1 MSDVDF
7 IFFCDFVVVYLT
19 PLISYNPFLNLP
31 MSNINFLSID
41 QLNLQEFDSN
51 SELIPLLT
59 PEDEEEMNNE
69 ELPASLPILP
79 LRNTV
84 LFPGV
89 VIPISAG
96 RDKSIKLINDAN
108 AGDKIIGV
116 VAQKNEDIEDP
127 TKNDIHTIGTVARI
141 LRVLKMPDGNITVI
155 LQGKKRFEIDKVTS
169 EKPYI
174 SASIKEVEEKRPG
187 KHDTEFAAIVESV
200 KELAIEIIK
209 ESPNIPT
216 EATFAIKNIESHSFL
231 INFVS
236 SNMNLSVIEK
246 QNLLAMNTLKERAL
260 ETLRFMNVEL
270 QKLELKNDIQ
280 SKVRFDLD
288 QQQREYFLHQ
298 QMKTIQE
305 ELGGVSQEQELDEMR
320 LKAKSKKWDDKT
332 KTHFEKE
339 LTKMQRMNPQ
349 APDFGIQRNYL
360 ELFLKLPWNE
370 FSKDNFDLT
379 RAQKILDRDH
389 FGLEDVKK
397 RMIEHLAVLKLRNDM
412 KSPILCLTGPP
423 GVGKTSI
430 GKSVAAALGREYV
443 RISLGG
449 LRDEAEIRG
458 HRKTYIGAMPGRII
472 QSLKKAG
479 TSNPVF
485 VLDEIDKLSNSN
497 HGDPSSA
504 LLEVL
509 DPEQNNSFYDNFLE
523 YGYDLSK
530 VMFIA
535 TSNNLS
541 AIQPAL
547 RDRMEVIKM
556 SGYTIEEKVE
566 IARQHLF
573 PKQLAAHGL
582 TSKELTIGKKQLEK
596 IVEGYTRESGVRGL
610 EAKIAQVI
618 RHAAKSVAME
628 EEYNQKVTD
637 EDIVQVLGAPRMAR
651 DKSESNDVAGVVTG
665 LAWTAVG
672 GDILFI
678 ESLLSPG
685 KGTMTITGNLGTV
698 MKESATIALE
708 YIKANTTLLGLDSD
722 VISNY
727 NIHLHVPEGATPK
740 DGPSAGI
747 AMLTSLVSLFTQ
759 KKIKKNMAMTGEITL
774 RGKVLP
780 VGGIKEKILAAKRAN
795 IKEIILCSENK
806 QDIDEIKPDYIKGLT
821 FHYVKEMSEVLQIA
835 ITDQKVKNAKKL

>member
-1 MSDVDF
+1 MSHHK
-7 IFFCDFVVVYLT
+7 
-19 PLISYNPFLNLP
+19 LISID
-31 MSNINFLSID
+31 SLS
-41 QLNLQEFDSN
+41 LQEFDTDA
-51 SELIPLLT
+51 ELIPLLT

-108 AGDKIIGV
+108 AGNKIIGV
-116 VAQKNEDIEDP
+116 VAQKNEADEDP
-127 TKNDIHTIGTVARI
+127 TKNDIHKIGTVAKI

-155 LQGKKRFEIDKVTS
+155 LQGKKRFEIDAVTS
-169 EKPYI
+169 EKPYLN
-174 SASIKEVEEKRPG
+174 ALIKEVEEKRPG
-187 KHDTEFAAIVESV
+187 KHDSEFLAILESI
-200 KELAIEIIK
+200 KELAIQIIK

-216 EATFAIKNIESHSFL
+216 EATFAIKNIESQSFL
-231 INFVS
+231 INFVL
-236 SNMNLSVIEK
+236 SNMNLTVTEK
-246 QNLLAMNTLKERAL
+246 QNLLAINALKERAL

-305 ELGGVSQEQELDEMR
+305 ELGGVSQEEEIDEMR
-320 LKAKSKKWDDKT
+320 QKAKTKKWDEKT
-332 KTHFEKE
+332 QKHFEKE
-339 LTKMQRMNPQ
+339 LSKMQRMNPQ

-360 ELFLKLPWNE
+360 ELILDLPWNH
-370 FSKDNFDLT
+370 FSKDNFDLK

-412 KSPILCLTGPP
+412 KSPIICLAGPP

-430 GKSVAAALGREYV
+430 GKSIAEALGREYV

-497 HGDPSSA
+497 QGDPSSA

-509 DPEQNNSFYDNFLE
+509 DPEQNNAFYDNFLE
-523 YGYDLSK
+523 MGYDLSK

-535 TSNNLS
+535 TSNNMQ

-547 RDRMEVIKM
+547 KDRMEVIKM

-573 PKQLAAHGL
+573 PKQLKEHGL
-582 TSKELTIGKKQLEK
+582 TPKDITIGKKQFEK

-610 EAKIAQVI
+610 ETKLAQVI
-618 RHAAKSVAME
+618 RNIAKSVAME
-628 EEYNQKVTD
+628 EDYNKKITD
-637 EDIVQVLGAPRMAR
+637 EDIVRILGVPRMER
-651 DKSESNDVAGVVTG
+651 DKSENNEVAGVVTG

-708 YIKANTTLLGLDSD
+708 YIKANASLLGLDSEML
-722 VISNY
+722 SKY

-759 KKIKKNMAMTGEITL
+759 KRVKKSIAMTGEITL

-795 IKEIILCSENK
+795 IKEIIMCHENK
-806 QDIDEIKPDYIKGLT
+806 QDVDEIKPEYIEGLT
-821 FHYVKEMSEVLQIA
+821 FHYVKEMSEVLKFA
-835 ITDQKVKNAKKL
+835 LTDQNVKNAKKL